1 MLHRKVPE
9 HPRTQDDNTLENHPF
24 LFIPVPTGRDFE
36 YAAVQT
42 GPEVGQKDERQEY
55 EGAEKGVQK
64 KDGDYGI
71 AVKGFL
77 LERIIKAKQDGRN
90 KSK

>member
-1 MLHRKVPE
+1 MLPSRQVPKLD
-9 HPRTQDDNTLENHPF
+9 RRMK
-24 LFIPVPTGRDFE
+24 GRNMS
-36 YAAVQT
+36 
-42 GPEVGQKDERQEY
+42 
-55 EGAEKGVQK
+55 AEKGVQK